1 MIQLNLTESQK
12 ILINRDLLVSNY
24 VYNKT
29 INYII
34 ENKIKVIKK
43 LELRNLLVTTNSKTT
58 DPVYIKFTKDIIEL
72 KKKIS
77 LDKNNISLR
86 EELTL
91 LEDMFKDAKKTIQ
104 PVRNENLKDWE
115 MLTHKDI
122 RAGSVF
128 EACKNI
134 STNKMLVKT
143 GKIKRFKMSYRKK
156 KTGKYS
162 MCLLQSMFNL
172 VDGNIYLTDRSLKKD
187 NLLII
192 SKCNQEKLKKF
203 TNVRD
208 SKIIKKHGKYYF
220 ALVVDNPKVDFPK
233 TDTFIG
239 LDPGVNTFLTGFT
252 NEETIDFNFNTSILD
267 DLDKKKARIKNRKYI
282 DKNDRRK
289 LVDSYHPKTKR
300 KRIRKKTLTK
310 IDNRKSNIIDNVHWQ
325 FANTLTAENRHILIE
340 KFDSQKIVKNGKNN
354 TLNRR
359 INNLKPY
366 QFRQR
371 LIYKAQQR
379 GKQVIVVNAFNT
391 TKTCSSCGFVKND
404 VGTAK
409 IYTCDSCG
417 QVFGRDPNAAKNN
430 MMKGMVGYVSSGS
443 LLPNK

>member
-1 MIQLNLTESQK
+1 
-12 ILINRDLLVSNY
+12 
-24 VYNKT
+24 
-29 INYII
+29 
-34 ENKIKVIKK
+34 
-43 LELRNLLVTTNSKTT
+43 
-58 DPVYIKFTKDIIEL
+58 
-72 KKKIS
+72 
-77 LDKNNISLR
+77 
-86 EELTL
+86 
-91 LEDMFKDAKKTIQ
+91 MFK
-104 PVRNENLKDWE
+104 
-115 MLTHKDI
+115 
-122 RAGSVF
+122 
-128 EACKNI
+128 
-134 STNKMLVKT
+134 
-143 GKIKRFKMSYRKK
+143 
-156 KTGKYS
+156 
-162 MCLLQSMFNL
+162 L
-172 VDGNIYLTDRSLKKD
+172 VDGNLYLTDRSLKNDK
-187 NLLII
+187 LLNI

-208 SKIIKKHGKYYF
+208 SKIIKKYGKYYF

-267 DLDKKKARIKNRKYI
+267 DLDKKKARIKNRKYV
-282 DKNDRRK
+282 DKNDRKK

-325 FANTLTAENRHILIE
+325 FANTLTAENRHIMIE

-359 INNLKPY
+359 INNLKPF

-409 IYTCDSCG
+409 IFTCDGCG